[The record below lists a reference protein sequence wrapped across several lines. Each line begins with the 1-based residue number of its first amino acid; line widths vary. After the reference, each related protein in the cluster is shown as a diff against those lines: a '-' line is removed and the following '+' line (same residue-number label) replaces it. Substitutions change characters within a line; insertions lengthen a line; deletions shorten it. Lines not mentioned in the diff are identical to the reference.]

1 MRVLRLCHSND
12 AEISCN
18 GACHNH
24 AEYHAKARPPSILQ
38 KQPQV
43 CTSHPSGLL
52 YGQQQEGNGCNDP
65 VKESNPT
72 CETNLL
78 VTDNLFVTGFVY
90 RNVGVQM
97 RKNVLKL
104 LMQSSY
110 TEATVACIVV
120 LPLLLPRDFAKKI
133 DHLNFHLFGPRV
145 EFSLGKFKCEWF
157 HGYPPTS

>member
-1 MRVLRLCHSND
+1 MQN
-12 AEISCN
+12 IMP
-18 GACHNH
+18 
-24 AEYHAKARPPSILQ
+24 RPVHQAFCKNNL
-38 KQPQV
+38 KV

-65 VKESNPT
+65 VTESNPT

-120 LPLLLPRDFAKKI
+120 VAVTASARFRKE
-133 DHLNFHLFGPRV
+133 N
-145 EFSLGKFKCEWF
+145 
-157 HGYPPTS
+157 